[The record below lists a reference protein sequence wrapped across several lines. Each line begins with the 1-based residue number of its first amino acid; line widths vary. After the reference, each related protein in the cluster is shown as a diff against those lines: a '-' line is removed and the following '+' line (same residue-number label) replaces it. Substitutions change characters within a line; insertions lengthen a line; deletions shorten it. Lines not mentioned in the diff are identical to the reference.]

1 MEIQRHRIIAVGAQS
16 PEMLSK
22 VTEQLSLFNYEI
34 ESISSL
40 RLGHSFIIVILVEAV
55 QDKHS
60 IENCLKKVV
69 DTYDIKLII
78 DSCVREKFDFIKSDA
93 FMRIRGKQMTGVK
106 SYVIS
111 EFTNAGLDIHGLESD
126 TYELDSHEETSV
138 ERFIINIKGQAL
150 NGIEDL
156 NVIAN
161 KLQKQ
166 DMDVAIANNWKLL
179 A

>member
-1 MEIQRHRIIAVGAQS
+1 MGIQRHRIIAVGAQE

-22 VTEQLSLFNYEI
+22 VTEQLSLCNFEI
-34 ESISSL
+34 ETISSL
-40 RLGHSFIIVILVEAV
+40 RLGHSFIVVILVEAV
-55 QDKHS
+55 EDKQS
-60 IENCLKKVV
+60 IEACLNKVV
-69 DTYDIKLII
+69 SKYDIQLIV
-78 DSCVREKFDFIKSDA
+78 DSCVREKFDFVKSDA
-93 FMRIRGKQMTGVK
+93 FMRIRGKQITGVK

-126 TYELDSHEETSV
+126 TYAASDND
-138 ERFIINIKGQAL
+138 RFVINIKGQAR

-156 NVIAN
+156 NAIAD

-166 DMDVAIANNWKLL
+166 NMDVAIANNWKLL

>member
-1 MEIQRHRIIAVGAQS
+1 MEIQRHRIIAVAAQS
-16 PEMLSK
+16 PEILSK

-69 DTYDIKLII
+69 DKYDLKLII
-78 DSCVREKFDFIKSDA
+78 DSCVREKFDFVKSDA

-126 TYELDSHEETSV
+126 TYKQTGDEKFV
-138 ERFIINIKGQAL
+138 INIKGQAL

-161 KLQKQ
+161 KLQQQ

>member
-1 MEIQRHRIIAVGAQS
+1 MEIQRHRIIAVGAQE

-22 VTEQLSLFNYEI
+22 VTEQLSLYNYEI
-34 ESISSL
+34 ETISSL
-40 RLGHSFIIVILVEAV
+40 RLGHSFIVVILVEAV

-60 IENCLKKVV
+60 IENCLKKIV
-69 DTYDIKLII
+69 DKYDIKLII
-78 DSCVREKFDFIKSDA
+78 DSCVREKFDFVKSDA

-126 TYELDSHEETSV
+126 TYNKTNRTGDD
-138 ERFIINIKGQAL
+138 RFVINIKGQAL

-156 NVIAN
+156 NMIAD
-161 KLQKQ
+161 KLQQQ